1 MDMTRDEMIAIINRG
16 ESVMVGDG
24 MHRRIVSRIE
34 DLPSEVDAA
43 KGDKE
48 KLLAARE
55 GLVARRASLD
65 AEIAAAE
72 SLLATAENRASQREA
87 VMTQASTGQGVQ
99 TGTEQPAAG
108 PAESG
113 SGGRSQI
120 TAAVGTAT
128 SDAESDAQTAPPDG
142 GPATGANTPPADDS
156 GSGAKSSKK

>member
-1 MDMTRDEMIAIINRG
+1 MDMTRDEMIAVINRG

-24 MHRRIVSRIE
+24 PYRRIVSRIE

-48 KLLAARE
+48 KLLAARD
-55 GLVARRASLD
+55 GLLARRASLD

-72 SLLATAENRASQREA
+72 SLLSTAENRAALQSPEHA
-87 VMTQASTGQGVQ
+87 PEGGDQGAPEQ
-99 TGTEQPAAG
+99 TAAG

-120 TAAVGTAT
+120 TAAVGTAN

-156 GSGAKSSKK
+156 GSGAKSTKK

>member
-65 AEIAAAE
+65 AEIAA
-72 SLLATAENRASQREA
+72 
-87 VMTQASTGQGVQ
+87 TQASTGQGVQ

-120 TAAVGTAT
+120 TAAVGTAN

-156 GSGAKSSKK
+156 GSGAVQKSSKK